1 MNANTMLN
9 NARKAER
16 EGNDEKAE
24 ELYKTIIDSFPDS
37 SAAKDSKLDLNDLL
51 KRKGKPALSS
61 LPQQNADNI
70 QQNTSNIQKDNKSN
84 VDSVTIV
91 DIKMPF
97 WSMVTFMVE
106 AALAAIPAIIIIT
119 IIFSLIFVILSGL
132 FGDMTRYVG

>member
-61 LPQQNADNI
+61 LAKPNADNVQPAKEKTI
-70 QQNTSNIQKDNKSN
+70 E
-84 VDSVTIV
+84 SVIVV

-106 AALAAIPAIIIIT
+106 AAIAAIPAFIILT
-119 IIFSLIFVILSGL
+119 LIFVIIFAV
-132 FGDMTRYVG
+132 FGGFFGGMTRHMG